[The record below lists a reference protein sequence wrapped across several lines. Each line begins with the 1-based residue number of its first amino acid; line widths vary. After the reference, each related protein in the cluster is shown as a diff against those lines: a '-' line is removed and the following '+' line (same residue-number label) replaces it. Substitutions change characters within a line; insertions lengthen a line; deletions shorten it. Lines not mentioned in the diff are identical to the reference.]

1 MISRE
6 EIEEMSIDELKDLLS
21 NLEEKDLKSIRFSI
35 ALGIVERVSELF
47 EVERENI
54 DIEDAIGLYEK
65 GMDLLIACREKLA
78 VVESK
83 KEEIDRKYRA
93 LIASQQDKREQSDNH
108 EED

>member
-1 MISRE
+1 VISRE

>member
-6 EIEEMSIDELKDLLS
+6 KIEEMSIEELKDLLKS
-21 NLEEKDLKSIRFSI
+21 LEEKDMKSIRFSV

-83 KEEIDRKYRA
+83 KEEIDKKYRA
-93 LIASQQDKREQSDNH
+93 LIASQQDKKEPSNNH
-108 EED
+108 EDN